1 MSLLNK
7 GNLVNQV
14 ITTNQPN
21 FDLKGM
27 VCPTFQNLG
36 AASVMFNGLILGTGD
51 SYSVNV
57 PTIVLQNK
65 IDIRF
70 LAETDRNLVV
80 SYVRVEEN

>member
-7 GNLVNQV
+7 GNLVNEV

-36 AASVMFNGLILGTGD
+36 STDVMFNSLILKPGD
-51 SYSVNV
+51 GYSVNV

-70 LAETDRNLVV
+70 LSETGRKLVV
-80 SYVRVEEN
+80 SYVRPQEN

>member
-14 ITTNQPN
+14 ITTDQPN

-36 AASVMFNGLILGTGD
+36 TADVMFNGLILKPGN

-70 LAETDRNLVV
+70 LSEAGRKLVV
-80 SYVRVEEN
+80 SYVRPQEN

>member
-7 GNLVNQV
+7 GNLVNEV

-36 AASVMFNGLILGTGD
+36 STDVMFNSLILKPGN

-57 PTIVLQNK
+57 PTIVLQNQ

-70 LAETDRNLVV
+70 LSETGRKLVV
-80 SYVRVEEN
+80 SYVRPQEN

>member
-1 MSLLNK
+1 MLTPGELINET
-7 GNLVNQV
+7 
-14 ITTNQPN
+14 ITTDQPN

-36 AASVMFNGLILGTGD
+36 DSDVMFNGLILKKGV

-65 IDIRF
+65 TDIRF
-70 LAETDRNLVV
+70 LSETGRMLVI
-80 SYVRVEEN
+80 SYVRPLL

>member
-1 MSLLNK
+1 MQLISGDLINET
-7 GNLVNQV
+7 
-14 ITTNQPN
+14 ITTDQPN

-36 AASVMFNGLILGTGD
+36 DSDVMFNGLILKKGV

-65 IDIRF
+65 TDIRF
-70 LAETDRNLVV
+70 LSETGRMLVI
-80 SYVRVEEN
+80 SYVRPLL